1 MLILSHLHGSFKLF
15 SRFFAPASLMR
26 QMAHAAG
33 SAKLAYFRDRTGL
46 LLAGTDEFHR
56 STCSG
61 ASAGSVFRKAPAMYY
76 ALGTVQ
82 PMHVS
87 GVVILAMVIA
97 VMAFWRQVIKAV
109 IALLAT
115 AVIIGLAAIIFVLM
129 HG

>member
-1 MLILSHLHGSFKLF
+1 
-15 SRFFAPASLMR
+15 
-26 QMAHAAG
+26 
-33 SAKLAYFRDRTGL
+33 
-46 LLAGTDEFHR
+46 
-56 STCSG
+56 
-61 ASAGSVFRKAPAMYY
+61 VFRKAPAMYY

-109 IALLAT
+109 IALLVT
-115 AVIIGLAAIIFVLM
+115 AVIIGLAATIFVLL